1 MEQDYYNGTVA
12 KKKDLHNPSKLRLQ
26 KVCQPQTT
34 KPTNLFTSCRLRF
47 TQNSKRNHNE
57 TSKKFPLS
65 LKYKK
70 LSAIHVTYQIK
81 FLLLTRG
88 NDAWI

>member
-1 MEQDYYNGTVA
+1 MEQDYYNGTVVK

-26 KVCQPQTT
+26 KVYQPQTT

-70 LSAIHVTYQIK
+70 LSAIHVTYPNQV
-81 FLLLTRG
+81 LTFNTG
-88 NDAWI
+88 K

>member
-1 MEQDYYNGTVA
+1 MEQDYYNGTVV

-26 KVCQPQTT
+26 KVYQPQTT

-57 TSKKFPLS
+57 TSKNFP
-65 LKYKK
+65 YP
-70 LSAIHVTYQIK
+70 LSAIHVTYPNQV
-81 FLLLTRG
+81 LTFNTG
-88 NDAWI
+88 K

>member
-1 MEQDYYNGTVA
+1 MEQDYYNGTVTI
-12 KKKDLHNPSKLRLQ
+12 KKNYIIPQNYVYK
-26 KVCQPQTT
+26 KVYQPQTT

-70 LSAIHVTYQIK
+70 LSAIHVTYPNQV
-81 FLLLTRG
+81 LTFNTG
-88 NDAWI
+88 K